1 MPVPS
6 GIKEHLPDYFKID
19 YFKISLWRMNMRNV
33 RVIAML
39 MVLSVVSACGNN
51 DFHAAYSSTDLGGV
65 PPIGL
70 DD

>member
-1 MPVPS
+1 
-6 GIKEHLPDYFKID
+6 
-19 YFKISLWRMNMRNV
+19 MRNV